1 MLAHLREFYRL
12 PKHSEI
18 GVTVP
23 AGIEGSGRP
32 NGGCVKYPSQVAIL
46 KHSLNMY
53 TLLFPSLGCIALRL
67 HRHQISDAHEW
78 SSVVGSHFRS
88 K

>member
-53 TLLFPSLGCIALRL
+53 ENLLLSRACSAAKCREHYELQDSAATASA
-67 HRHQISDAHEW
+67 QN
-78 SSVVGSHFRS
+78 
-88 K
+88 

>member
-18 GVTVP
+18 GVAVP
-23 AGIEGSGRP
+23 ADIEGSGRP

-53 TLLFPSLGCIALRL
+53 VYPPFSYSAA
-67 HRHQISDAHEW
+67 Q
-78 SSVVGSHFRS
+78 
-88 K
+88 